1 MEEINDEN
9 ILPAP
14 SDIHINVSSG
24 TKLSEVSTDEGN
36 MNNESDS
43 AFHTPRAPSDES
55 KVEPTTPQKVLA
67 SPKLSKQI
75 TKVIIANKSNVDTAA
90 PIESVKDAVSKF
102 GGITDWN
109 AHKAQALERRKH
121 VQQELL
127 KAQVEIPQ
135 YKKQAEAAEAEK
147 ALVLEELQNTLRLVE
162 ELKLSLE
169 KAETE
174 EVQAKQDS
182 KLAQLRIKEMEQGIA
197 CEASV
202 AAKEQFNVAKSRHAS
217 AVAELESVKNE
228 LKIIKEEYD
237 LQVSERDMSINRA
250 EEAISA
256 SKSIEKTVEDL
267 SFELITARETLE
279 SVHAAHME
287 AEAQRISAALA
298 RDQDTLNWEKELKL
312 AEDEMMKLNEK
323 VLLIKD
329 LQSKSD
335 TASALLLNLKSE
347 LAAYKETKL
356 NQDDES
362 TMEGGNKEDEHI
374 DEAQQT
380 HASMQ
385 ECVASTKKELEE
397 VKCNTEKAR
406 EAVSL
411 LKAEAALLES
421 VLETE
426 KAEISKMMQMES
438 MASITVKSLETEL
451 DNIKMEIELVKT
463 KEKDI
468 LEKMVDLPNALEKAA
483 SEAEEFKLMVQ
494 LEEEELR
501 SAKEEADLIR
511 GIKST
516 LDSKLSATLKDIEA
530 TKASEKIALAAI
542 KALQE
547 SEITSELNREE
558 PQTTVTIPL
567 EKYYALNKEA
577 HKAEEMANER
587 VSDALSQIEMAK
599 ESEAKTLENLDLASK
614 ELIETK
620 ESLRLA
626 TERYVKANEGKLSA
640 EQELRIWQTENG
652 SRRKAKSDASEVTDA
667 SRKDSKIHA
676 MGHDAEIVVQAPGS
690 DNKVDR
696 IFCGARTKKKKSLF
710 PRLIL
715 YLSRK
720 RTSSS
725 SSSS

>member
-1 MEEINDEN
+1 M
-9 ILPAP
+9 
-14 SDIHINVSSG
+14 
-24 TKLSEVSTDEGN
+24 
-36 MNNESDS
+36 
-43 AFHTPRAPSDES
+43 
-55 KVEPTTPQKVLA
+55 
-67 SPKLSKQI
+67 
-75 TKVIIANKSNVDTAA
+75 
-90 PIESVKDAVSKF
+90 
-102 GGITDWN
+102 
-109 AHKAQALERRKH
+109 KAQA
-121 VQQELL
+121 
-127 KAQVEIPQ
+127 EIPQ
-135 YKKQAEAAEAEK
+135 YKKQAESAEAEK

-162 ELKLSLE
+162 ELKLNLE

-202 AAKEQFNVAKSRHAS
+202 AAKEQLNVAKSRHAA

-228 LKIIKEEYD
+228 LKITKEEYD
-237 LQVSERDMSINRA
+237 LQVNERDMGIKRA
-250 EEAISA
+250 EEAIST

-279 SVHAAHME
+279 SAHAAHME
-287 AEAQRISAALA
+287 AEARRISAALT
-298 RDQDTLNWEKELKL
+298 RDQDTFNWEKELKL

-323 VLLIKD
+323 VLLMKD

-347 LAAYKETKL
+347 LVAYNETKL
-356 NQDDES
+356 NQEAES
-362 TMEGGNKEDEHI
+362 IMEDGNKEDGNI
-374 DEAQQT
+374 DEALQT
-380 HASMQ
+380 QASMQ
-385 ECVASTKKELEE
+385 ECVASTTRELEE

-411 LKAEAALLES
+411 LKVEVALLES
-421 VLETE
+421 ELETE
-426 KAEISKMMQMES
+426 KAAISNMMQMEN

-451 DNIKMEIELVKT
+451 DNIKMEIELVQE

-468 LEKMVDLPNALEKAA
+468 IEKMVDLPNALEKAS
-483 SEAEEFKLMVQ
+483 SEADESKLLVQ

-501 SAKEEADLIR
+501 KAKEEADRIR

-547 SEITSELNREE
+547 SETTSELNREE
-558 PQTTVTIPL
+558 PETKITIQL
-567 EKYYALNKEA
+567 EKYYALNKEV
-577 HKAEEMANER
+577 HNAEEMANER
-587 VSDALSQIEMAK
+587 VANAFSQIEMAK
-599 ESEAKTLENLDLASK
+599 ESEAKTLESLELASK
-614 ELIETK
+614 ELIVTK

-640 EQELRIWQTENG
+640 EQELRTWRAENG
-652 SRRKAKSDASEVTDA
+652 SRRKAKSDASEVADA
-667 SRKDSKIHA
+667 SRKDSKIYA
-676 MGHDAEIVVQAPGS
+676 MGHDAEIIANSPES
-690 DNKVDR
+690 DNKVDN
-696 IFCGARTKKKKSLF
+696 IFRSARAKKKKSLF
-710 PRLIL
+710 PRIIL

-720 RTSSS
+720 RTSCSS
-725 SSSS
+725 SSS